1 MAASRDSG
9 ALADIAQVRNPAV
22 MSLIGDV
29 ALFGAT
35 AKIPV
40 SLCGDAAS
48 DPDLVPLLLKA
59 GLRSLSVAA
68 SRIGLVKA
76 AIADVTLEDGERGA

>member
-9 ALADIAQVRNPAV
+9 ALATLAKTDDPAV
-22 MSLIGDV
+22 LSLISNV
-29 ALFGAT
+29 AAHGT
-35 AKIPV
+35 QTGIPV

-48 DPDLVPLLLKA
+48 DPALVPCLIKA

-68 SRIGLVKA
+68 SRIGAVKA
-76 AIADVTLEDGERGA
+76 AIAGINLMDQSA